1 MGLTRR
7 QKVED
12 VKDWIIRNH
21 PFTRDPGE
29 AAALHTRHSD
39 DTASQQEKSLV
50 HSEGAARV
58 LSLNNLHNNL
68 NKARD
73 KIKSSPW
80 NHNKANPGTKDSLPQ
95 YGTRHTRKPLK
106 ADEKHKQRQTR
117 KTSKTVTEQV
127 NQLKTEKVAANIFAD
142 MYYKS
147 HVKNANQGRQRG
159 DHVTIRWPKFCRHL
173 HEQAFHYEWAKTPDW
188 NSIKAHGPGGVTG
201 DMQRRCFT
209 SLTSAKK
216 KWAQLSSIWKE
227 AEITPTLKK
236 NKDFKKSHEV
246 TEFWAAW
253 ANKVISTQTGYRKF
267 RTTEDQ
273 LVH

>member
-1 MGLTRR
+1 MTRDFNGYNVGLTRR

-39 DTASQQEKSLV
+39 DTASQQEKSPV

-73 KIKSSPW
+73 KIKSSPS

-106 ADEKHKQRQTR
+106 ADEKPKQRQTR

-147 HVKNANQGRQRG
+147 HVKNVNQGRQRD
-159 DHVTIRWPKFCRHL
+159 DHVTIR
-173 HEQAFHYEWAKTPDW
+173 
-188 NSIKAHGPGGVTG
+188 
-201 DMQRRCFT
+201 
-209 SLTSAKK
+209 
-216 KWAQLSSIWKE
+216 
-227 AEITPTLKK
+227 
-236 NKDFKKSHEV
+236 
-246 TEFWAAW
+246 
-253 ANKVISTQTGYRKF
+253 
-267 RTTEDQ
+267 
-273 LVH
+273 